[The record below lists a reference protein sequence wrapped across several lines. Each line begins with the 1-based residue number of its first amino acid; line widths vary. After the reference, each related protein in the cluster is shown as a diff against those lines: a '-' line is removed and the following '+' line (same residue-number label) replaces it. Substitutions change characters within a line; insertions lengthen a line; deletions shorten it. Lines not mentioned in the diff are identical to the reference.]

1 MITITKNKII
11 SESNWKS
18 KSIDIDKL
26 LWIANTKKWYIAK
39 AWIGAY
45 LIWLFWITS
54 RQAIEVADSLR
65 PERETFYNL
74 ND

>member
-1 MITITKNKII
+1 MITITKNKVIADC
-11 SESNWKS
+11 NGKS
-18 KSIDIDKL
+18 KSVEIDKL
-26 LWIANTKKWYIAK
+26 LWIANTNKWYIAK

-65 PERETFYNL
+65 AERETFYKL